1 MGPSGQMESFIRNL
15 GTNENYVNLNPKP
28 YKKTKK
34 RQRYRVGP
42 SGPKET
48 FIRKLE
54 AKQQKCKPP

>member
-1 MGPSGQMESFIRNL
+1 MESFIRNL

-28 YKKTKK
+28 YKKRKK

>member
-1 MGPSGQMESFIRNL
+1 MGPSGHMESFIRNL

-28 YKKTKK
+28 DKKTKK
-34 RQRYRVGP
+34 GP